1 MLLNWLN
8 NFFITIFV
16 PGWISSVFWNVVVG
30 LFGIYFTVYFV
41 DRRAKKREEK
51 KNKPARDYVYS
62 QLVNLINS
70 FYQEVTPIFPV
81 GEDRLEWWKFGEA
94 WGIINNFYQG
104 LDENQCIQKL
114 TKLLESQKTLQ
125 VEDYEEIFTQLDG
138 ILAQSTYLFD
148 PELLRL
154 LAQLKGD
161 IDVTRHSIRMS
172 KMMGVSR
179 SIAVGFLSRI
189 IIDALP
195 VLEWLRLRTDEV
207 KTSQENN
214 GLK

>member
-81 GEDRLEWWKFGEA
+81 GEDKLDRKSTRL
-94 WGIINNFYQG
+94 N
-104 LDENQCIQKL
+104 
-114 TKLLESQKTLQ
+114 S
-125 VEDYEEIFTQLDG
+125 
-138 ILAQSTYLFD
+138 S
-148 PELLRL
+148 
-154 LAQLKGD
+154 
-161 IDVTRHSIRMS
+161 H
-172 KMMGVSR
+172 
-179 SIAVGFLSRI
+179 
-189 IIDALP
+189 
-195 VLEWLRLRTDEV
+195 
-207 KTSQENN
+207 
-214 GLK
+214 